1 MGNKNKQVRKQPQAI
16 NKPKMPVSSVKSKT
30 VNKRNL
36 IYVLIAIVLTAI
48 VYSMSIKNGW
58 IKNWD
63 DGGYVTEHDA
73 TSAMSASSLYKL
85 NSHDI
90 STIFSNFY
98 KGNYHPL
105 TTLVYALEYNLF
117 KDNAKP
123 YHLLNLIFHLLN
135 VFLVFIFLKKITK
148 RSEIAFVA
156 AMLFGIHP
164 MHVESVAWISELKDV
179 MYTFFFLMSVLYYME
194 NYERKENKTK
204 PYLISLM
211 FFVLSC
217 LSKSAAVTLPAIL
230 ILLDLYFVKNWKGSL
245 ANNTNAFIAFIGKV
259 FKSSIQKMPFFIVA
273 ITFGVVA
280 VFSQKSAGAIQ
291 DLNPLFAVWERPLL
305 AGYATMMYL
314 LKLIVPIDLSAMY
327 PYPDR
332 INGYLPSVFY
342 IAPIVVLGI
351 IILINYSRKFN
362 KEILFGSMFFLITI
376 ILVLQLLPV
385 GGAILA
391 ERYTYVPYIG
401 LFMIIGKGYV
411 FSQEDQSKFARSIK
425 MIYPAI
431 LFTGIVLLSVMSFQ
445 RIQTWENGEVL
456 FTDVIKKYPSLP
468 FAYNNRGY
476 LYFSFLKDNNKALA
490 DYSKCIQLDSTFHR
504 AYSNRGVLYY
514 NFYGPNKS
522 DSTHLKLALNDF
534 TNALKYSSNNTDA
547 LIGRANTYSSM
558 KKFDLALPDYNKYI
572 QLETTNS
579 KSYLWRGIALYH
591 LGKYDEAYSDF
602 NKCIDLT
609 ADNDNAFLWRGLIFF
624 QRKEYKS
631 AIKDFD
637 QSILLNANQSEPYSW
652 RGLAEYNLKLYDQA
666 LNDYTSALGINS
678 KDAATYINR
687 STIYYELKKY
697 ELAFKDYCSA
707 GDLGYALNKDYFFKL
722 KALAGK

>member
-1 MGNKNKQVRKQPQAI
+1 MGNKNKQVRKQPQTVSRPKAPVASGK
-16 NKPKMPVSSVKSKT
+16 NKT
-30 VNKRNL
+30 FNKRNV
-36 IYVLIAIVLTAI
+36 IYILIAIALTAV

-73 TSAMSASSLYKL
+73 TSSLSASNLYKL
-85 NSHDI
+85 TSNDI
-90 STIFSNFY
+90 SKIFSTFY

-105 TTLVYALEYNLF
+105 TTLVYAVEYNLF

-123 YHLLNLIFHLLN
+123 YHLINLLFHLAN
-135 VFLVFIFLKKITK
+135 VLLVFIFLKKITK
-148 RSEIAFVA
+148 RPEIAFIA
-156 AMLFGIHP
+156 ALLFGIHP

-179 MYTFFFLMSVLYYME
+179 MYTCFFLLSVLYYMKH
-194 NYERKENKTK
+194 YEQKENKTK
-204 PYLISLM
+204 PYIFSLI
-211 FFVLSC
+211 FFILSC

-230 ILLDLYFVKNWKGSL
+230 VLLDLYYVKNLKGSL
-245 ANNTNAFIAFIGKV
+245 ANNSNTFIAFIGKV
-259 FKSSIQKMPFFIVA
+259 ITSSIQKFPFFIVA
-273 ITFGVVA
+273 FIFGIVA

-291 DLNPLFAVWERPLL
+291 DLNPLFAIWERPML

-314 LKLIVPIDLSAMY
+314 VKLIVPIDLSAMY

-332 INGYLPSVFY
+332 INGHLPIIFY
-342 IAPIVVLGI
+342 IAPIVILAVIL
-351 IILINYSRKFN
+351 LINYSRKFN

-391 ERYTYVPYIG
+391 ERYTYMPYIG
-401 LFMIIGKGYV
+401 LFMIIGKGYA

-431 LFTGIVLLSVMSFQ
+431 LFIGISILSVMSFQ

-490 DYSKCIQLDSTFHR
+490 DYTKCIQLDSTFHR

-522 DSTHLKLALNDF
+522 DSTHLKLALQDF
-534 TNALKYSSNNTDA
+534 TNALKFSSDNTDA

-558 KKFDLALPDYNKYI
+558 KKFDLSIPDYNKYLT
-572 QLETTNS
+572 LEKTDA
-579 KSYLWRGIALYH
+579 KAYLWRGIALYNT
-591 LGKYDEAYSDF
+591 GKYDDAFTDF
-602 NKCIDLT
+602 NKSIEMT
-609 ADNDNAFLWRGLIFF
+609 KDNDNAFLWRGLVYC
-624 QRKEYKS
+624 QRKDYSS

-637 QSILLNANQSEPYSW
+637 QSILLNANQSEAFSW
-652 RGLAEYNLKLYDQA
+652 RGLAEYNLKNFDKA
-666 LNDYTSALGINS
+666 LNDYTSALGINP

-687 STIYYELKKY
+687 STVYYEQKKY